1 MIEWF
6 LLGAVQV
13 DIEEAHGELAR
24 IVHGVT
30 SLIKAHLVRANQVVV
45 LRLVH
50 ARSLERVID
59 ILLFFIGCH
68 FQ

>member
-1 MIEWF
+1 MIERF
-6 LLGAVQV
+6 LLRAVKV
-13 DIEEAHGELAR
+13 DIEKAHSKLAR
-24 IVHGVT
+24 IVHGVA
-30 SLIKAHLVRANQVVV
+30 SLIKAHLVRAYQVVV

-59 ILLFFIGCH
+59 IILFFIGCH